1 MAKDSAED
9 FFVRPH
15 PSVVPERLQGD
26 ESKLQLMEHAMK
38 LTVVRYRTKPE
49 MAEENARLIQAVFQ
63 ELRAKS
69 PDDVRY
75 LSLRLSDDT
84 FVHFSIAETK
94 DGASPI
100 LRLDAFRSFQSGL
113 KERCAEPPQQ
123 TEATIVGNYR
133 MVGEA

>member
-1 MAKDSAED
+1 
-9 FFVRPH
+9 
-15 PSVVPERLQGD
+15 
-26 ESKLQLMEHAMK
+26 MK

-75 LSLRLSDDT
+75 LSVRLSDDT
-84 FVHFSIAETK
+84 FVHFSVAETA

-100 LRLDAFRSFQSGL
+100 PRLEAFRSFQSGL
-113 KERCAEPPQQ
+113 KERCTEPPQQ

>member
-1 MAKDSAED
+1 MED
-9 FFVRPH
+9 T
-15 PSVVPERLQGD
+15 
-26 ESKLQLMEHAMK
+26 MK

-49 MAEENARLIQAVFQ
+49 MAEENARLIQAVFG

-75 LSLRLSDDT
+75 LSLKLSDDT
-84 FVHFSIAETK
+84 FVHFSIAETP

-100 LRLDAFRSFQSGL
+100 PRLEAFRSFQSGL

-123 TEATIVGNYR
+123 TGATIVGNYR
-133 MVGEA
+133 MMADV

>member
-1 MAKDSAED
+1 
-9 FFVRPH
+9 
-15 PSVVPERLQGD
+15 
-26 ESKLQLMEHAMK
+26 MK

-75 LSLRLSDDT
+75 LSLRLGDDT
-84 FVHFSIAETK
+84 FVHFSIAETA

-100 LRLDAFRSFQSGL
+100 PRLDAFRSFQSGL
-113 KERCAEPPQQ
+113 KERCTEPPQQ

-133 MVGEA
+133 LVGEA

>member
-1 MAKDSAED
+1 
-9 FFVRPH
+9 
-15 PSVVPERLQGD
+15 
-26 ESKLQLMEHAMK
+26 MK

-49 MAEENARLIQAVFQ
+49 MAEENSRLIHTVFQ

-75 LSLRLSDDT
+75 LSVRLSDDT
-84 FVHFSIAETK
+84 FVHFSIAETE

-100 LRLDAFRSFQSGL
+100 PRLDAFRSFQSGL
-113 KERCAEPPQQ
+113 KERCTEPQQQ